1 MKKIEQMMYYL
12 RAQISATTVVTGKSR
27 KCFFCPKKPIFMSFQ
42 TKKTSLT
49 TLKQL
54 QTNPSIQKT
63 QKISKNLKSN

>member
-1 MKKIEQMMYYL
+1 MKKTKQMMYYL
-12 RAQISATTVVTGKSR
+12 RAQISATTVVTGKLR
-27 KCFFCPKKPIFMSFQ
+27 KCFFCPKNPIFMSFQ

>member
-27 KCFFCPKKPIFMSFQ
+27 KCFFCPKNPIFMSFQ

-63 QKISKNLKSN
+63 QKNPKT

>member
-27 KCFFCPKKPIFMSFQ
+27 KCFFCPKNPIFMSFQ